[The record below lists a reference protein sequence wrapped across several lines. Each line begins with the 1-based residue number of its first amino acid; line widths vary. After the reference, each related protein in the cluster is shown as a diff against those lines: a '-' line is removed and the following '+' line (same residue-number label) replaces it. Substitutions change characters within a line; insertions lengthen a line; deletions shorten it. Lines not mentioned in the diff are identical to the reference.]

1 MSKELNQ
8 TNNDVDRRDFL
19 KTILLTVTAFA
30 TGELLRSGSKV
41 EAQKPTTA
49 IELTPQDPVT
59 AAAQRYA
66 DSKGITDMVE
76 IENIEKQ
83 LTAIINS
90 FPTDLRDTFFVQ
102 EGQRDLI
109 MRDLGIVNTPSNND
123 QLTPLDPTA
132 IYPVDEG
139 GATLFATGHL
149 FATVGQANVREY
161 RLDLPWGGRD
171 SKLNHTFHVHFLQHV
186 VDNGAAQ
193 VGLDHYPAGS
203 VAASAG
209 SPENS
214 HKYENDLHLVSMIN
228 AALNIHEAVNHSSG
242 TNDTAKPNP
251 TVDLWFIS
259 ADTGSTV
266 VFTVTATAEGDYTW
280 SSRSG
285 GVLQTTEEWLAH
297 SMPSIDFILTQ
308 TQSQTQS

>member
-1 MSKELNQ
+1 MSKEIDQPSKN
-8 TNNDVDRRDFL
+8 VDRRDIL
-19 KTILLTVTAFA
+19 KITMFAAAAAA
-30 TGELLRSGSKV
+30 TGELLRSSSKV
-41 EAQKPTTA
+41 EAQEPTPA

-66 DSKGITDMVE
+66 DSKGITDNEE
-76 IENIEKQ
+76 IGNIEKQ

-90 FPTDLRDTFFVQ
+90 FPTHLRDTFFVQ

-109 MRDLGIVNTPSNND
+109 KRDLGIVSIPSNND

-139 GATLFATGHL
+139 GATLFATGYL

-214 HKYENDLHLVSMIN
+214 HKYENGLHLVSMIN

-242 TNDTAKPNP
+242 TNDTATPNP

-297 SMPSIDFILTQ
+297 SMPSIDFII
-308 TQSQTQS
+308 TQS